1 MTMKKISKQ
10 LWRKLFAEN
19 LKEIMQERDLTQND
33 IAKMAGVSQSFMSRI
48 LSAKSSASVKV
59 VVNLSYSLRIK
70 MDKLCVFEELLK

>member
-1 MTMKKISKQ
+1 MKKINKQ

-48 LSAKSSASVKV
+48 LSAK
-59 VVNLSYSLRIK
+59 
-70 MDKLCVFEELLK
+70 